1 MAQARKELFERNL
14 NTDGLSQTRQETS
27 TSAEAERQSAE
38 QVELLLEDDETS
50 KPTEGACREVARE
63 IKSGYEMV
71 ELVLLLERQK

>member
-1 MAQARKELFERNL
+1 MLRRNFSSGL
-14 NTDGLSQTRQETS
+14 HTDGLGYQTRQELV
-27 TSAEAERQSAE
+27 RVPKPYGE

-63 IKSGYEMV
+63 IKSGYEMG

>member
-1 MAQARKELFERNL
+1 MPKPY
-14 NTDGLSQTRQETS
+14 G
-27 TSAEAERQSAE
+27 E